1 MIIKQSNTHSCFVC
15 GLDNPNGLG
24 IHFESDGIGN
34 VIAHKTFSSEY
45 QGYPGIV
52 HGGILS
58 AVLDEAAGRST
69 MKDKRPDIVLVTGKL
84 VVHFR
89 KPVKINQPVVIE
101 GTMVKQFGRI
111 FETKST
117 IKSETG
123 ELLVDAEVTL
133 VQPGK
138 ALVDAIEPAEDQWI
152 DQV

>member
-1 MIIKQSNTHSCFVC
+1 M
-15 GLDNPNGLG
+15 
-24 IHFESDGIGN
+24 
-34 VIAHKTFSSEY
+34 
-45 QGYPGIV
+45 
-52 HGGILS
+52 S